1 MKQCLKLQ
9 ELYSVKLKG
18 DHNIMYNV
26 AKEYS
31 KKNTTTATMVF
42 VHITQVVR
50 DVYIIDDNSKRR
62 LQRI

>member
-1 MKQCLKLQ
+1 MHKQCLQLQ

-26 AKEYS
+26 AKEDS
-31 KKNTTTATMVF
+31 KRNTTTTMMVF
-42 VHITQVVR
+42 VHITQVVT

-62 LQRI
+62 LQ